1 MIAPFFCRGSEMFS
15 IEMSVRDYELDMQGI
30 VNNGIYFN
38 YLEHARHEFLLSN
51 GVDFAALTEAGIHLV
66 VIRSELD
73 YKSSLKSGDRFR
85 VEVAL
90 ERISKVKFGFRQRVV
105 RMDDDKVCVNGLVI
119 GTALNERGRP
129 YISPELEALFS
140 A

>member
-1 MIAPFFCRGSEMFS
+1 MFS
-15 IEMSVRDYELDMQGI
+15 IDMSVRDYELDIQGI
-30 VNNGIYFN
+30 VNNGVYFN
-38 YLEHARHEFLLSN
+38 YLEHARHAFLLQN
-51 GVDFAALTEAGIHLV
+51 GIDFAALAEAGIHLV

-73 YKSSLKSGDRFR
+73 YKASLKSGDHFR

-105 RMDDDKVCVNGLVI
+105 RAADDKVCVVGLVT

-129 YISPELEALFS
+129 YISPLLEALLN

>member
-1 MIAPFFCRGSEMFS
+1 MFS

-30 VNNGIYFN
+30 VNNGVYFN
-38 YLEHARHEFLLSN
+38 YLEHARHAFLKQ
-51 GVDFAALTEAGIHLV
+51 GGIDFAALTSAGIHLV

-73 YKSSLKSGDRFR
+73 YKASLKSGDRFR

-90 ERISKVKFGFRQRVV
+90 ERLSRVKFGFRQRVV
-105 RMDDDKVCVNGLVI
+105 RLEDEKVCLDGLVV

-129 YISPELEALFS
+129 YISPLLEELFNQ
-140 A
+140 

>member
-1 MIAPFFCRGSEMFS
+1 MFS

-30 VNNGIYFN
+30 VNNGVYFN
-38 YLEHARHEFLLSN
+38 YLEHARHAFLKHS
-51 GVDFAALTEAGIHLV
+51 GIDFAALTKAGIHLV

-73 YKSSLKSGDRFR
+73 YKASLQSGDRFR

-90 ERISKVKFGFRQRVV
+90 ERMSKVKFGFRQRVV
-105 RMDDDKVCVNGLVI
+105 RLKDEKLCLSGLVI

-129 YISPELEALFS
+129 YISAELAALFHND
-140 A
+140 